1 MNLKELFKTNGSR
14 ASLIIFLYILYAITG
29 SLGEYLFKYGLNSIT
44 TGNLNRFIYWEL
56 VQFIMSI
63 LTALLLPIATIAF
76 TRQVQDYLHKIR
88 QDILHHYYNQDNDEK
103 VSSMQNR
110 LTANLKLL
118 ADNYATP
125 WVAILSGVLE
135 IIISIILLASMN
147 WILILVTAIFAVIT
161 LSMPKIMEKKASSAM
176 DKANKKNDKL
186 LNTIEHWLGGLQEL
200 RRYSAYSRLIKQLN
214 RASNDYVETSKKA
227 FKYRSISYLF
237 NGFGNAIAQ
246 VGMSFIAGILFLLHI
261 ISFGDFV
268 VAGSF
273 AFTIFSAIWN
283 ITQAITQVKS
293 TNALRTQIADL
304 RKSIPDKNEN
314 KTLAFG
320 IKVSNL
326 SVKYDQGE
334 TISYPDFTIKKGQK
348 VLLTGDSGTGK
359 STLFKVLL
367 GKLKPKTGSVTF
379 LDRNGEAIMNE
390 FKQIHQQ
397 ANKAAAIDVLHAF
410 YAKWHK
416 SYNHVIRNL
425 KDIEPDLLVFYNYP
439 KQIRASIYST
449 NMIESFNNVIKRK
462 AKPKAEFQTEQ
473 SLDTFIDIQAMSYND
488 RYFNRIHKGFG
499 QVQDTLESYFD

>member
-1 MNLKELFKTNGSR
+1 MT
-14 ASLIIFLYILYAITG
+14 
-29 SLGEYLFKYGLNSIT
+29 
-44 TGNLNRFIYWEL
+44 
-56 VQFIMSI
+56 M
-63 LTALLLPIATIAF
+63 
-76 TRQVQDYLHKIR
+76 
-88 QDILHHYYNQDNDEK
+88 
-103 VSSMQNR
+103 
-110 LTANLKLL
+110 LKL
-118 ADNYATP
+118 
-125 WVAILSGVLE
+125 V
-135 IIISIILLASMN
+135 
-147 WILILVTAIFAVIT
+147 
-161 LSMPKIMEKKASSAM
+161 
-176 DKANKKNDKL
+176 
-186 LNTIEHWLGGLQEL
+186 
-200 RRYSAYSRLIKQLN
+200 
-214 RASNDYVETSKKA
+214 KKA

-462 AKPKAEFQTEQ
+462 AKPKAEFPTEQ
-473 SLDTFIDIQAMSYND
+473 SLDTFIGIQAMSYND